1 MLTLSYQE
9 STISKHRRRN
19 KLCGIRKDVFAIGC
33 GVLAVA
39 SVTLGLVS
47 YLKTLKKDNNK
58 KGEGEKDER

>member
-1 MLTLSYQE
+1 M
-9 STISKHRRRN
+9 
-19 KLCGIRKDVFAIGC
+19 CGIRKDVFAIGC
-33 GVLAVA
+33 SVLAVA